1 MNFKRHWVSYVF
13 LTPWILYFAIFML
26 YPFFLSF
33 ENSFLDINILNPE
46 NTKFVG
52 IGNWFSIASDFKF
65 WKSIFNVFF
74 NQIIFITL
82 SFVISIIAALM
93 LNEITVLSS
102 LFRTVLFIP
111 VVTSVTVAMII
122 FDFLAGPTGPVQN
135 AMVSVDLMNE
145 PVFWKFEEW
154 LPMPVIAVFSSWKWF
169 GVQMIIFLGGIA
181 SINKSL
187 FEAAEIDGASWWR
200 KVTRITL
207 PLLKPQIVF
216 VLTINVING
225 LQMFTEVFM
234 NFDLQG
240 GPHNSALTPVLYLYQ
255 IGFEQMKMGEASTAG
270 LILALVIYTL
280 TTLQLKLTNGGDS
293 K

>member
-1 MNFKRHWVSYVF
+1 MNFKRHWISYVF
-13 LTPWILYFAIFML
+13 ITPWVLYFAIFML

-46 NTKFVG
+46 NTRFVG
-52 IGNWFSIASDFKF
+52 IGNWINVAVDFRFWQSIL
-65 WKSIFNVFF
+65 NVFF
-74 NQIIFITL
+74 NQIIFISL
-82 SFVISIIAALM
+82 SFVISLGAALM
-93 LNEITVLSS
+93 LNEITFLSS
-102 LFRTVLFIP
+102 LFRTILFIP
-111 VVTSVTVAMII
+111 VVTSVTVAMLI
-122 FDFLAGPTGPVQN
+122 FDFLAGPTGPIQN
-135 AMVSVDLMNE
+135 AMMGMDILSQ
-145 PVFWKFEEW
+145 PVFWKFEQW

-200 KVTRITL
+200 KVSRITL

-240 GPHNSALTPVLYLYQ
+240 GPHHAALTPVLYLYQ
-255 IGFEQMKMGEASTAG
+255 IGFEQMKMGQASTAG
-270 LILALVIYTL
+270 LLLAMVIFVL
-280 TTLQLKLTNGGDS
+280 TTLQLKLTNGGD
-293 K
+293 KQ

>member
-1 MNFKRHWVSYVF
+1 MNFKRHWISYVF
-13 LTPWILYFAIFML
+13 ITPWVLYFAIFML

-52 IGNWFSIASDFKF
+52 AGNWINVAADFRFWQSIL
-65 WKSIFNVFF
+65 NVFF

-82 SFVISIIAALM
+82 SFVISLGAALM

-102 LFRTVLFIP
+102 LFRTILFIP
-111 VVTSVTVAMII
+111 VVTSVTVAMLI
-122 FDFLAGPTGPVQN
+122 FDFLAGPTGPIQN
-135 AMVSVDLMNE
+135 AMMGMDILNE
-145 PVFWKFEEW
+145 PVFWKFEQW

-200 KVTRITL
+200 KVSRITL

-240 GPHNSALTPVLYLYQ
+240 GPHHAALTPVLYLYQ
-255 IGFEQMKMGEASTAG
+255 IGFEQMKMGQASTAG
-270 LILALVIYTL
+270 LLLAMVIFVL
-280 TTLQLKLTNGGDS
+280 TTLQLKLTNGGD
-293 K
+293 KE

>member
-1 MNFKRHWVSYVF
+1 MNFKRHWISYVF
-13 LTPWILYFAIFML
+13 ITPWVLYFAIFML

-52 IGNWFSIASDFKF
+52 VGNWINVAADFRFWQSIL
-65 WKSIFNVFF
+65 NVFF

-82 SFVISIIAALM
+82 SFVISLGAALM

-102 LFRTVLFIP
+102 LFRTILFIP
-111 VVTSVTVAMII
+111 VVTSVTVAMLI
-122 FDFLAGPTGPVQN
+122 FDFLAGPTGPIQN
-135 AMVSVDLMNE
+135 AMMGMDILNE
-145 PVFWKFEEW
+145 PVFWKFEQW

-200 KVTRITL
+200 KVSRITL

-240 GPHNSALTPVLYLYQ
+240 GPHHAALTPVLYLYQ
-255 IGFEQMKMGEASTAG
+255 IGFEQMKMGQASTAG
-270 LILALVIYTL
+270 LLLAMVIFVL
-280 TTLQLKLTNGGDS
+280 TTLQLKLTNGGD
-293 K
+293 KE

>member
-1 MNFKRHWVSYVF
+1 MNFKRYWVSYLF
-13 LTPWILYFAIFML
+13 MMPWIAYFLVFMM
-26 YPFFLSF
+26 YPFFLSL

-52 IGNWFSIASDFKF
+52 MGNWVTAITDYKF

-74 NQIIFITL
+74 NQIIFISL
-82 SFVISIIAALM
+82 SFVIAIAAALM
-93 LNEITVLSS
+93 LNEITFLSG
-102 LFRTVLFIP
+102 LFRTILFIP
-111 VVTSVTVAMII
+111 VVTSVTVAMVI
-122 FDFLAGPTGPVQN
+122 FDFLAGPTGPIQN
-135 AMVSVDLMNE
+135 MMVDLDLINS

-181 SINKSL
+181 SVNKSL
-187 FEAAEIDGASWWR
+187 LEAADIDGASWWR
-200 KVTRITL
+200 KVTKITL
-207 PLLKPQIVF
+207 PLIKPQIVF

-240 GPHNSALTPVLYLYQ
+240 GPHNSALTPVLHLYQ

-270 LILALVIYTL
+270 LLLTLVIFTL
-280 TTLQLKLTNGGDS
+280 TTLQLKITNGGDD

>member
-1 MNFKRHWVSYVF
+1 MNFKRHWVSYIF
-13 LTPWILYFAIFML
+13 LTPWILYFAVFMM

-33 ENSFLDINILNPE
+33 QNSFLDINILNPE

-52 IGNWFSIASDFKF
+52 IGNWFSVATDFKF
-65 WKSIFNVFF
+65 WKSIFNVLF
-74 NQIIFITL
+74 NQVIFISL
-82 SFVISIIAALM
+82 SFIISIFAALM
-93 LNEITVLSS
+93 LNEITFLSS

-111 VVTSVTVAMII
+111 VVTSVTVAMLI

-135 AMVSVDLMNE
+135 AMVGMDLMNE
-145 PVFWKFEEW
+145 PVFWKFEQW

-181 SINKSL
+181 SINRSL
-187 FEAAEIDGASWWR
+187 LEAADIDGASWWR

-207 PLLKPQIVF
+207 PLIKPQIVF

-255 IGFEQMKMGEASTAG
+255 IGFEKMEMGQASTAG
-270 LILALVIYTL
+270 LVLALVIFTL
-280 TTLQLKLTNGGDS
+280 TNLQLKLTNDGDH